1 MVFFFFSFF
10 LLSFFPLEH
19 IRTLEKTPMCK
30 AEQRLKFK
38 QLVGPDYLPTD
49 SVLQRGCGV
58 PLESL

>member
-1 MVFFFFSFF
+1 MVGFFFFFF
-10 LLSFFPLEH
+10 YFLFFSLEH
-19 IRTLEKTPMCK
+19 IHTLEKTPMCK

>member
-1 MVFFFFSFF
+1 MVDFFFFF

-38 QLVGPDYLPTD
+38 QLVGPDYLPIIQSYTGD
-49 SVLQRGCGV
+49 V
-58 PLESL
+58 ESL